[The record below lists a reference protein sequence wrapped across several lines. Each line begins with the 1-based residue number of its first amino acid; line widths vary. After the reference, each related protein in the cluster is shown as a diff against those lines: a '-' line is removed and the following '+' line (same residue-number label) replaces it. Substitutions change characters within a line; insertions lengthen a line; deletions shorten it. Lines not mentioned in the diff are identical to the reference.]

1 MLLAVALTAA
11 ALGAVSPLP
20 AAAAAPA
27 PPSDRAVA
35 GQADRHDLTREQ
47 YYFVLPDRFANGDQ
61 GNDTGGITGTR
72 MQNGFD
78 PTDKGFYHGGDLAGV
93 IDKLD
98 YIKGLGTTAI
108 WLAPIFKNKPVQG
121 TGTPPRP
128 ATTATGSPTSPRSTR
143 TSAPTTSS
151 RS

>member
-1 MLLAVALTAA
+1 VLLATVLTAA
-11 ALGAVSPLP
+11 TLGAVAPLP

-47 YYFVLPDRFANGDQ
+47 YYFVLPDRFANGDP
-61 GNDTGGITGTR
+61 GNHTGAKLPDGSAGTR

-98 YIKGLGTTAI
+98 YLT
-108 WLAPIFKNKPVQG
+108 
-121 TGTPPRP
+121 
-128 ATTATGSPTSPRSTR
+128 SSPR
-143 TSAPTTSS
+143 
-151 RS
+151 